1 MRAGAVSPHRHRA
14 SAETGT
20 SRFNPRRLTSACF
33 NNLQPLPRSPT
44 CRAKP
49 EGEKAQR
56 PGPLQRMRGVRV
68 CQLSSPSLAAFSRST
83 AALSSA
89 RAGDQLRRHFCLFH
103 SAAPMTVTGSWW
115 LCVTSAASAPRS
127 EHDSTRPEL
136 SWLRATLGG
145 VPPSIST
152 IYSGCHAP
160 VRRGHGSP
168 LLGPNHESQKSHH
181 A

>member
-1 MRAGAVSPHRHRA
+1 MCAGAVSPDRHRA

-56 PGPLQRMRGVRV
+56 PGPLQRMRGVLV
-68 CQLSSPSLAAFSRST
+68 CQLSRPSLAAFSRST

-103 SAAPMTVTGSWW
+103 SAAPVKVTRSWW
-115 LCVTSAASAPRS
+115 LCVTSAALAPRS
-127 EHDSTRPEL
+127 DHDPKRPEL

-145 VPPSIST
+145 VLPST
-152 IYSGCHAP
+152 NTFHSGCHACA
-160 VRRGHGSP
+160 RRVAWQP
-168 LLGPNHESQKSHH
+168 FARTKS
-181 A
+181 